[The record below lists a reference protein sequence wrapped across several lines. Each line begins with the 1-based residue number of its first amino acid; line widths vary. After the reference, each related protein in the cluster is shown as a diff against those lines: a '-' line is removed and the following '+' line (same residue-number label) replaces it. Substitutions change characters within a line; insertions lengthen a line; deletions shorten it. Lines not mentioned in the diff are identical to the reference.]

1 MLHLKLLGPP
11 EASRGGKPL
20 EFRSR
25 REQGLLF
32 YLAAEGG
39 MHSREKLGELLW
51 PESQE
56 GRAALRNALS
66 GLRRTLRG
74 DDEGLEEGA
83 YIATGRGQTVG
94 FNLSPGVELDLRILE
109 AASGPVPL
117 GDTGDKR
124 RTRFDALKA
133 AAEAYRGEFL
143 EGFSLDAAPDFEYW
157 AGVERERWRRRA
169 EAVFD
174 RLSGLQLEAGEGEG
188 AIVTAARG
196 AGRARGR
203 ARALAPAR
211 GGRVRPPERPAAR
224 SRRGRRRD
232 RDRRALGGARSSKRG
247 RLPAPHAGPVRSRG
261 QGRRAAC
268 LRGVPPSAEG
278 KPRHRTRAGDG
289 GPGRP
294 HPG

>member
-74 DDEGLEEGA
+74 DDEWLEEGA
-83 YIATGRGQTVG
+83 YIATGRGHTVG
-94 FNLSPGVELDLRILE
+94 FDLSPGVELDLRILE

-124 RTRFDALKA
+124 RAGFDALKV

-143 EGFSLDAAPDFEYW
+143 EGFSLDDAPDFEYW
-157 AGVERERWRRRA
+157 AGVE
-169 EAVFD
+169 
-174 RLSGLQLEAGEGEG
+174 S
-188 AIVTAARG
+188 
-196 AGRARGR
+196 
-203 ARALAPAR
+203 
-211 GGRVRPPERPAAR
+211 
-224 SRRGRRRD
+224 
-232 RDRRALGGARSSKRG
+232 
-247 RLPAPHAGPVRSRG
+247 
-261 QGRRAAC
+261 
-268 LRGVPPSAEG
+268 
-278 KPRHRTRAGDG
+278 
-289 GPGRP
+289 
-294 HPG
+294 